1 MSTRPI
7 IGISVDV
14 AEVGPAKR
22 LRAECSLAY
31 ADAVTRAGGLPI
43 YLPPI
48 VEDAAAHAELA
59 DGFVLTGGND
69 PRMEPFGGV
78 THPAATPMHDRRQ
91 AYEVALLR
99 ELEKRR
105 PPTLG
110 VCLGMQMMA
119 ITSGG
124 TLEQHLPDR
133 LGTDAA
139 RHRTDGGLG
148 THEISL
154 DDAAARA
161 IGLDPGH
168 AAGGSGV
175 RGWGC
180 SHHHQ
185 AVAAV
190 GPGMEIIARD
200 ADGTVEAIRRAGA
213 TFWVGVQWHPE
224 RTSDPILGQGIFDA
238 LVRAARPHPPTPH

>member
-14 AEVGPAKR
+14 AEVGAGGPNKR

-48 VEDAAAHAELA
+48 AEDAAAHAELA

-78 THPAATPMHDRRQ
+78 THPEATPMHERRQ
-91 AYEVALLR
+91 AYEIALLR
-99 ELEKRR
+99 ELGKRR

-119 ITSGG
+119 LTSGG
-124 TLEQHLPDR
+124 MLEQHLPDR
-133 LGTDAA
+133 LGPNAG
-139 RHRTDGGLG
+139 RHRREGSSGLG

-154 DDAAARA
+154 DETAARA
-161 IGLDPGH
+161 IGLP
-168 AAGGSGV
+168 AAV
-175 RGWGC
+175 RGEAC

-185 AVAAV
+185 AVATV
-190 GPGMEIIARD
+190 GPGMEILARD
-200 ADGTVEAIRRAGA
+200 ADGTVEAIRRAGEK
-213 TFWVGVQWHPE
+213 FWVGVQWHPE
-224 RTSDPILGQGIFDA
+224 RTNDPVLGQGVFDA
-238 LVRAARPHPPTPH
+238 LVRAAMKVRP